1 MSTAADAGE
10 TTALVIRTCN
20 ADMTSH
26 DGFKWPESGRVS
38 APDWGPKPACGQ
50 GLHGLL
56 DGAGDYALV
65 SRKPD
70 AKWLIVSV
78 PRAEVVDLDGK
89 VKFPRGEVVYC
100 GGMAGALTRIAQ
112 RWITIAQAGA
122 KGQHASGRNEHAAAT
137 GYSGH
142 AAATGDSGAS
152 AVLGLEGRAKAGKD
166 GLLAVAWHDG
176 KRPRLAVGY
185 VGEDGIKP
193 DTWYRATRAGKL
205 VKATMAARQ

>member
-1 MSTAADAGE
+1 MSAVPVVAPGPDAF
-10 TTALVIRTCN
+10 ALVIRTCN
-20 ADMTSH
+20 ADMTSQN
-26 DGFKWPESGRVS
+26 GFTWPESGQVS
-38 APDWGPKPACGQ
+38 AADWNPEPVCGH

-56 DGAGDYALV
+56 DGVGDYSLL
-65 SRKPD
+65 SRKHD
-70 AKWLIVSV
+70 AKWLIVRV
-78 PRAEVVDLDGK
+78 PRAEIVDLDTK

-100 GGMAGALTRIAQ
+100 GGMAGALTRMGQ
-112 RWITIAQAGA
+112 RWIELAQASA
-122 KGQHASGRNEHAAAT
+122 KGQHASAKGE
-137 GYSGH
+137 H
-142 AAATGDSGAS
+142 AAATGDSGAA